1 MMRKYPIRNL
11 DDPELLKYKDR
22 QGEWKKWMLERIPE
36 ESRRGFFE
44 IKQELALKHDF
55 FPADNEIM
63 RSYGFK

>member
-1 MMRKYPIRNL
+1 M
-11 DDPELLKYKDR
+11 KYKDR

-36 ESRRGFFE
+36 EHRRGFFE